1 MVHYE
6 LSASLLRR
14 RVCDGP
20 CICCA
25 GLHWVEVGSVVQ
37 LSTATACDEVAG
49 DYVCRLTG
57 FSFPAPLVR
66 DNMYLSQHLETELFG
81 T

>member
-1 MVHYE
+1 MVPASAVQASTGLRWGV
-6 LSASLLRR
+6 LSNM
-14 RVCDGP
+14 
-20 CICCA
+20 
-25 GLHWVEVGSVVQ
+25 
-37 LSTATACDEVAG
+37 STATACDEVAG